1 MPEYSDVFL
10 NFSYIFIALAFAMRN
25 ILYLRI
31 LTILSSVFAMLF
43 YTYSA
48 HTPIW
53 FGISWESVFIT
64 INIFQIILLF
74 YERRKIAFSKEEQEI
89 YQNVFPHFLPG
100 QYKKLLRISTFAEA
114 DKGEILI
121 AQGAQVP
128 YLILIYKG
136 MTSIIINGK
145 TVNYCGSGS
154 LLGEMSFLSG
164 EPARATVKAVQPT
177 KYIMWL
183 QEDLRKL
190 LEHDHEM
197 REVMQ
202 TVFNKDLIKKLA
214 TPLTEQD
221 KHETERV

>member
-1 MPEYSDVFL
+1 MMELSDLFL
-10 NFSYIFIALAFAMRN
+10 NLDYIFIAFAFLMRN

-31 LTILSSVFAMLF
+31 LTIFSSVFAIAFFLF
-43 YTYSA
+43 VGPKPA
-48 HTPIW
+48 W

-89 YQNVFPHFLPG
+89 YQKVFPHFLPG
-100 QYKKLLRISTFAEA
+100 QYKKLLNISTFAEA

-121 AQGAQVP
+121 EQGAQVP

-164 EPARATVKAVQPT
+164 EPARATVQATQPT
-177 KYIMWL
+177 KYIMWH
-183 QEDLRKL
+183 QQDLRKL
-190 LEHDHEM
+190 LQHDHEM
-197 REVMQ
+197 SQVMQ
-202 TVFNKDLIKKLA
+202 TVFNKDLIKKLT

-221 KHETERV
+221 RYETERL